1 MKRIPPIVAMIV
13 RTLPP
18 EPELDLGGVGVGFIG
33 SDLSPSIMITF
44 HINMIFYILN
54 ILKCS
59 CSFI

>member
-54 ILKCS
+54 ILK
-59 CSFI
+59 